1 MHLGAHHEELRRA
14 GHARRRLLA
23 LNTEPDL
30 KRLIAYAERYPKGAT
45 PTSIPGGREVADALS
60 LGERMTVLRELR
72 AAIKPE
78 VATWTPN
85 VKDKVL
91 CAGSWLPAGEAPVYE
106 DTTSTVGD
114 RTYAIKTVHA
124 ALPRQRLEALG
135 VGRRAVAAPRG
146 QFNRAASAGKRVVE
160 LGSGVGLVA
169 RVACDLG
176 AVGLATDGEERLLDV
191 VRANAPTRPCGAST
205 GPRRTCPRPFD
216 VVLGADLIYSSGAI
230 ASGLLETCT
239 SLCRPG
245 GTLLLCV
252 PAGRHGLDEL
262 VNAINQDARWGAAAV
277 ERFSRRTWPRATI
290 PPGRSDAVEECAA
303 PGARADPLALRRSGQ
318 LPASSGFCGEPS
330 GLPLPRRRRYVPHPP
345 REASRIMYTRCTTI
359 RRHHGPARRIPGCRH
374 WRPWASSWSSSSAC
388 FAWSGSELAPRAPCR
403 RPRAAATPRGT

>member
-1 MHLGAHHEELRRA
+1 
-14 GHARRRLLA
+14 
-23 LNTEPDL
+23 L

-72 AAIKPE
+72 SAIKPE

-91 CAGSWLPAGEAPVYE
+91 CAGSWLPAGEEPVYE
-106 DTTSTVGD
+106 DTTVTVGD
-114 RTYAIKTVHA
+114 RTYAVKQCTQHC
-124 ALPRQRLEALG
+124 LGSGSRLWAS
-135 VGRRAVAAPRG
+135 AVALSRYLAVPNPPMPPG
-146 QFNRAASAGKRVVE
+146 QMGRLNRAGFVRGKCVVE

-169 RVACDLG
+169 RVCCDQG
-176 AVGLATDGEERLLDV
+176 AESVLATDAEERLLDV
-191 VRANAPTRPCGAST
+191 VRANAPNAQVKRLDWAAPDLSET
-205 GPRRTCPRPFD
+205 FD
-216 VVLGADLIYSSGAI
+216 VVLGADLIYSSGAM

-245 GTLLLCV
+245 GMLLLCV

-277 ERFSRRTWPRATI
+277 QRFSAKDVADGHTFLLVGAT
-290 PPGRSDAVEECAA
+290 RSEPV
-303 PGARADPLALRRSGQ
+303 PHPVRADPLALRQSGQ

-330 GLPLPRRRRYVPHPP
+330 GLPLPRAPAYVPH
-345 REASRIMYTRCTTI
+345 S
-359 RRHHGPARRIPGCRH
+359 
-374 WRPWASSWSSSSAC
+374 
-388 FAWSGSELAPRAPCR
+388 R
-403 RPRAAATPRGT
+403 RPA

>member
-30 KRLIAYAERYPKGAT
+30 KRLIAYAEKYPKGAT
-45 PTSIPGGREVADALS
+45 PTSIPGGREVADALA

-72 AAIKPE
+72 SAIKPE

-106 DTTSTVGD
+106 DTTVTVGD
-114 RTYAIKTVHA
+114 RTYTIKQCTQHC
-124 ALPRQRLEALG
+124 LGSGSRLWAS
-135 VGRRAVAAPRG
+135 AVALSRHLVVG
-146 QFNRAASAGKRVVE
+146 NDVRGKRVVE

-169 RVACDLG
+169 RVCCDLG
-176 AVGLATDGEERLLDV
+176 AIVLATDAEERLLDI
-191 VRANAPTRPCGAST
+191 VRANAPNAQI
-205 GPRRTCPRPFD
+205 RRLDWAAPDLSETFD

-239 SLCRPG
+239 SLCRPGG

-277 ERFSRRTWPRATI
+277 ERFSAKDVADGHAFLLVEAT
-290 PPGRSDAVEECAA
+290 RSEPV
-303 PGARADPLALRRSGQ
+303 PHPVRADPLALRRSGQ

-330 GLPLPRRRRYVPHPP
+330 GLPLPRAPAYVPH
-345 REASRIMYTRCTTI
+345 S
-359 RRHHGPARRIPGCRH
+359 
-374 WRPWASSWSSSSAC
+374 
-388 FAWSGSELAPRAPCR
+388 R
-403 RPRAAATPRGT
+403 RPA

>member
-106 DTTSTVGD
+106 TTDVVVGD
-114 RTYAIKTVHA
+114 RTYAVKQCTQHC
-124 ALPRQRLEALG
+124 LGSGSRLWAS
-135 VGRRAVAAPRG
+135 AVALSRHLVAGNDLR
-146 QFNRAASAGKRVVE
+146 GKRVIE

-176 AVGLATDGEERLLDV
+176 ASVLATDAEERLLDI
-191 VRANAPTRPCGAST
+191 VRANAPNAQVKRLDWAAPDLSET
-205 GPRRTCPRPFD
+205 FD

-239 SLCRPG
+239 SLCRPGG

-277 ERFSRRTWPRATI
+277 ERFSAKDVAEGHAFLLVGAT
-290 PPGRSDAVEECAA
+290 RSEPV
-303 PGARADPLALRRSGQ
+303 PHPVRADALALRRSGQ
-318 LPASSGFCGEPS
+318 LPASSMLGEPS
-330 GLPLPRRRRYVPHPP
+330 GLPLPRAPVYVPH
-345 REASRIMYTRCTTI
+345 S
-359 RRHHGPARRIPGCRH
+359 
-374 WRPWASSWSSSSAC
+374 
-388 FAWSGSELAPRAPCR
+388 R
-403 RPRAAATPRGT
+403 RPA

>member
-30 KRLIAYAERYPKGAT
+30 KRLITYAEKYPKGAT
-45 PTSIPGGREVADALS
+45 PTSIPGGREVADALA

-72 AAIKPE
+72 SAIKPE

-106 DTTSTVGD
+106 TTDVVVGD
-114 RTYAIKTVHA
+114 RTYAIKQCTQHC
-124 ALPRQRLEALG
+124 LGSGSRLWAS
-135 VGRRAVAAPRG
+135 AVALSRHLVVG
-146 QFNRAASAGKRVVE
+146 NDLRGKRVVE

-176 AVGLATDGEERLLDV
+176 AVVLATDAEERLLDV
-191 VRANAPTRPCGAST
+191 VRANAPGAQI
-205 GPRRTCPRPFD
+205 RRLDWAAPDLSETFD

-239 SLCRPG
+239 ALCRPG
-245 GTLLLCV
+245 GRLILCV

-277 ERFSRRTWPRATI
+277 ERFSAEDVAEGHAFLLVGAT
-290 PPGRSDAVEECAA
+290 RSEPV
-303 PGARADPLALRRSGQ
+303 PHPVRADPLALRRSGQ

-330 GLPLPRRRRYVPHPP
+330 GLPLPRAPAYVPH
-345 REASRIMYTRCTTI
+345 S
-359 RRHHGPARRIPGCRH
+359 
-374 WRPWASSWSSSSAC
+374 
-388 FAWSGSELAPRAPCR
+388 R
-403 RPRAAATPRGT
+403 RPA